1 MANCTPDVKYIMK
14 AIQYKFL
21 FLVLCLMWSNCLV

>member
-14 AIQYKFL
+14 AIQYKF
-21 FLVLCLMWSNCLV
+21 VCS